1 VIFLGVVVVVVCL
14 VVEKFFGSSGGG
26 GVSPVLKAHR
36 VGQKPS
42 Q

>member
-14 VVEKFFGSSGGG
+14 VVEKFFGSSCG